1 MTLNAK
7 ISVIIADDH
16 PIVRKGIRDL
26 LLEDGRFV
34 IAEEIG
40 SGEKVY
46 DAIVR
51 LKPTLLLLDLNI
63 PVMHGL
69 EVIKT
74 LFREK
79 VQTAVVVM
87 TMHKEDEIVDAVR
100 ELGVKGYL
108 LKESAEDNLIRC
120 VESVLSG
127 RYYLSPELSPYLLR
141 QRQRIERTLINRP
154 QLESLSPSER
164 KVLAMVAR
172 QMTSKEIADAL
183 NISVN
188 TVNNH
193 RNNICRKLD
202 LHGIN
207 GLLKFAIENRSSL

>member
-51 LKPTLLLLDLNI
+51 HKPTLLLLDLNI